1 MIQYLS
7 GLGYAANIN
16 NVHIKKNNTP
26 PIKLK
31 QQLTHDTVS
40 FTGMSA
46 PSQYKSVFEYLAADI
61 LSKNKKLQVN
71 GSMLSANSISD
82 AVEKLFRLNKV
93 YGPYT
98 ECNYEK
104 IKWKNY
110 IPQDVRIYSVDKINE
125 ARAHRLAEWQQ
136 FLEAP
141 ANVSKEKTQEIEN
154 FKDFAKG
161 ISTNKS
167 LKFLIWNS
175 VNSEIKNNNRHI
187 PVPLNIKALAETVR
201 GFESIEPK
209 DRAVRCASPTFLE
222 IYTHRLRDNLLMKRN
237 LSDNQSVWVKIPS
250 IKNDEL
256 ENKASNIAALETLSC
271 RNWCT
276 RSSVDK
282 AEDALTDG
290 DFYIYLERSK
300 NNLWE
305 PLIGMT
311 THQGKIDQIQGIQNN
326 NIIPTA
332 EIENIKKFIESQSL
346 KCQSGLTPEG
356 PKALQQIYISEKL
369 KDYSEELGKTLEKAI
384 RDEDSFAVF
393 KFLTKKVRKLSE
405 EKLEIGT
412 YKPSYLVNSNSGITI
427 PYSVM
432 GIDEDMLLRNVQKI
446 NGDLILDNKNPL
458 YSSLITKFPPEL
470 EEVTGYVVCS
480 EKQYN
485 MFKDDF
491 LRVVNNNE
499 KRIKIR
505 N

>member
-7 GLGYAANIN
+7 GLGHTTNVN
-16 NVHIKKNNTP
+16 NVYSKKNNFP
-26 PIKLK
+26 AIKLK
-31 QQLTHDTVS
+31 QPLNHDTVS

-46 PSQYKSVFEYLAADI
+46 PSQYKSVFDYLAADI
-61 LSKNKKLQVN
+61 LNKNKKYQVD
-71 GSMLSANSISD
+71 GSMLSANSIPV
-82 AVEKLFRLNKV
+82 AMEKLFKLNKV

-110 IPQDVRIYSVDKINE
+110 IPMDVRTNSVEKINE
-125 ARAHRLAEWQQ
+125 ARAHRLAQWQK

-141 ANVSKEKTQEIEN
+141 ANVPKEQIQEIEN
-154 FKDFAKG
+154 YKDFAKEL
-161 ISTNKS
+161 SLNKS

-175 VNSEIKNNNRHI
+175 VNSEIKSNNRHI
-187 PVPLNIKALAETVR
+187 PVPLNLKALVETVR

-209 DRAVRCASPTFLE
+209 DRAVRCASPSFLE

-237 LSDNQSVWVKIPS
+237 LSDNQSVWVRIPS

-256 ENKASNIAALETLSC
+256 ENKASNIAALEILSC
-271 RNWCT
+271 KNWCT

-282 AEDALTDG
+282 AEDALADG
-290 DFYIYLERSK
+290 DFYIYLERNKS
-300 NNLWE
+300 NLWE

-311 THQGKIDQIQGIQNN
+311 SLQGKIDQIQGIQNN

-332 EIENIKKFIESQSL
+332 EIENIKKFIKSKSL

-369 KDYSEELGKTLEKAI
+369 KDYSEDLGKTLEKAI
-384 RDEDSFAVF
+384 RDEDDFAVF
-393 KFLTKKVRKLSE
+393 KFLTKKINRFPE
-405 EKLEIGT
+405 NKLEIGT
-412 YKPSYLVNSNSGITI
+412 YKPSFLVNPNSGITI

-446 NGDLILDNKNPL
+446 NGDFILDNKNSL

-470 EEVTGYVVCS
+470 QEVTGYIVCS
-480 EKQYN
+480 PKQYN

-491 LRVVNNNE
+491 LRVVNNDE

-505 N
+505 S

>member
-7 GLGYAANIN
+7 ALSLTPNINN
-16 NVHIKKNNTP
+16 NVHIRKNTP
-26 PIKLK
+26 VLKLNG
-31 QQLTHDTVS
+31 LTRDTVS

-61 LSKNKKLQVN
+61 LSKNKKFQVD
-71 GSMLSANSISD
+71 GSMLSANSISA
-82 AVEKLFRLNKV
+82 AVEKLFKLNKV

-110 IPQDVRIYSVDKINE
+110 IPMDVRTYSVEKINE
-125 ARAHRLAEWQQ
+125 ARAHRLAQWQQ

-141 ANVSKEKTQEIEN
+141 ANVPKENAQEIDD
-154 FKDFAKG
+154 FKDFAKQL
-161 ISTNKS
+161 SFNKS

-175 VNSEIKNNNRHI
+175 VNSEIKVNNRHI
-187 PVPLNIKALAETVR
+187 PVPLDLKALVETVR
-201 GFESIEPK
+201 GFEKIEPK
-209 DRAVRCASPTFLE
+209 DRAVRCASPSFLE
-222 IYTHRLRDNLLMKRN
+222 IYTHRLRDNLLMSKN
-237 LSDNQSVWVKIPS
+237 LSDGQSVWVRIPS

-256 ENKASNIAALETLSC
+256 GNKSSNITALETLSC

-290 DFYIYLERSK
+290 DFYIYLERNKS
-300 NNLWE
+300 NLWE

-311 THQGKIDQIQGIQNN
+311 SLHGKIDQIQGIQNN
-326 NIIPTA
+326 NIVPTV
-332 EIENIKKFIESQSL
+332 EIENIKKYISSQGL

-369 KDYSEELGKTLEKAI
+369 KEYSDELGKTLEKAI
-384 RDEDSFAVF
+384 RDEDDYAIF
-393 KFLTKKVRKLSE
+393 KFLTKKTGKLDDG
-405 EKLEIGT
+405 KLEIGT
-412 YKPSYLVNSNSGITI
+412 YKPSYLINAKSGITV

-432 GIDEDMLLRNVQKI
+432 GIDEDMLLRNVEKI
-446 NGDLILDNKNPL
+446 NGDLVLDNKNAL

-470 EEVTGYVVCS
+470 KEVTGYVVCS

-491 LRVVNNNE
+491 LRVVNNDE

-505 N
+505 G